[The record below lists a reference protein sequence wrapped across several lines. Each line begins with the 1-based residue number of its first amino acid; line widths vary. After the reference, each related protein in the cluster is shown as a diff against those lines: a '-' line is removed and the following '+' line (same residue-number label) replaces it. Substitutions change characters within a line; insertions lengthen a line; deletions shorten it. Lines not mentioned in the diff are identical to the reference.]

1 MLNKFI
7 LFPTLLLF
15 LTLLLFPTLTHSS
28 PLPSAPTLSIHLC
41 FPSLLKFPLWKSCK
55 LVQIGESKDLP
66 KGVDQVKVLALVWQC
81 LLVNEISI
89 KLYH

>member
-7 LFPTLLLF
+7 FFPTLLLF
-15 LTLLLFPTLTHSS
+15 LPLLLFPTLL
-28 PLPSAPTLSIHLC
+28 LPSSPTLSTHLC
-41 FPSLLKFPLWKSCK
+41 YPSPLKFPLWKSCK

-66 KGVDQVKVLALVWQC
+66 KGFDQVKVHALVWQC

>member
-7 LFPTLLLF
+7 FFPNQLLF
-15 LTLLLFPTLTHSS
+15 LPALSYFSA
-28 PLPSAPTLSIHLC
+28 LPSPSLTPTLSLHLC
-41 FPSLLKFPLWKSCK
+41 YSSLLKFPLWKSCR
-55 LVQIGESKDLP
+55 LVQIRESKDLP
-66 KGVDQVKVLALVWQC
+66 KGVVKVLALVWQC